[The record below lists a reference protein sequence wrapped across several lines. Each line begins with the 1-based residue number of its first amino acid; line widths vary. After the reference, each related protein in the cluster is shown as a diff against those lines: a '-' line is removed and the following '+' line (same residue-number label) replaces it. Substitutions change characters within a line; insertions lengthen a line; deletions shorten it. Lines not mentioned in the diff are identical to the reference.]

1 LDESIALVEFSKH
14 SERVWSKPFDY
25 AHIEVGLKIW
35 NPHRYPGALPARD
48 VYRALYAAKHLHLNR
63 QQLLAVMSLQ
73 DQCTISPEA
82 IAERLPPPR
91 PASPGSP
98 ARSSAS
104 GGESPKR
111 AKPAGDDAAGDHD
124 AEKMID
130 LLRFAAEAST
140 MIADFFDAAKLKR
153 RSSLANSV
161 KTQSIS
167 LLKGARA
174 DDLEEL
180 LTAAFRRFDSGDT
193 GTITPDDFNAVIRS
207 ITVLDLSRG
216 EISAVLTHAPC
227 DEDGLILWEDFL
239 LDSQEIFM
247 MLAQERQMKHLSELH
262 DKQFDVNGDVQPLD
276 RAQVERLC
284 GDLVNC
290 ATLELDPDDDE
301 RLVLG
306 FVPFAQAPP
315 SADGRRPESA
325 DGAKASL
332 VSQMSGIKKA
342 LNDGADGH
350 DPWKK
355 GEPMHKDGRDVA
367 VVDEDDLPLDVDLK
381 PLDLHNKKQVP
392 LRKPLLITITK
403 VDRNIAIACEGDDG
417 STFAATMKL
426 PSLALVD
433 LDAGLGFVQRVASKI
448 RVQRDA
454 AGKETLRIR

>member
-1 LDESIALVEFSKH
+1 MCI
-14 SERVWSKPFDY
+14 
-25 AHIEVGLKIW
+25 
-35 NPHRYPGALPARD
+35 RD
-48 VYRALYAAKHLHLNR
+48 
-63 QQLLAVMSLQ
+63 S
-73 DQCTISPEA
+73 
-82 IAERLPPPR
+82 
-91 PASPGSP
+91 
-98 ARSSAS
+98 
-104 GGESPKR
+104 
-111 AKPAGDDAAGDHD
+111 
-124 AEKMID
+124 
-130 LLRFAAEAST
+130 
-140 MIADFFDAAKLKR
+140 
-153 RSSLANSV
+153 
-161 KTQSIS
+161 
-167 LLKGARA
+167 
-174 DDLEEL
+174 
-180 LTAAFRRFDSGDT
+180 
-193 GTITPDDFNAVIRS
+193 
-207 ITVLDLSRG
+207 
-216 EISAVLTHAPC
+216 
-227 DEDGLILWEDFL
+227 
-239 LDSQEIFM
+239 
-247 MLAQERQMKHLSELH
+247 
-262 DKQFDVNGDVQPLD
+262 
-276 RAQVERLC
+276 C

-417 STFAATMKL
+417 ATFEATMKL